1 MPRAAAVVTGPRP
14 LARRAAFGFGTGIGL
29 GAGLGGL
36 AWLADQLAYPWG
48 ALIPA
53 NAIGAWVGLGFV
65 LGASARTVPTG
76 ALRGVIGL
84 LSAVAA
90 YYLLISLSAGGF
102 RAIGAS
108 HAASTW
114 GAVALAA
121 GPVFGAAGAS
131 WRHLRG
137 WPRATAVATIAAAMI
152 AEGVVFGAFRLGD
165 PGGILLTVEVAIGAL
180 LPALLLGR
188 RERLAGYGVTVVL
201 ALLGGLLIGPVTTL
215 VRGIADRF

>member
-1 MPRAAAVVTGPRP
+1 MPRAAAVDARPRP

-90 YYLLISLSAGGF
+90 YYLLISLSSGGF

-108 HAASTW
+108 HAAATW
-114 GAVALAA
+114 SAVALVA

-131 WRHLRG
+131 WRHLGG
-137 WPRATAVATIAAAMI
+137 WPRATAVATIAAALI
-152 AEGVVFGAFRLGD
+152 AEGVVFGTFRLDD
-165 PGGILLTVEVAIGAL
+165 PGGVLLTTEVAIGAL
-180 LPALLLGR
+180 LPAVLLGP
-188 RERLAGYGVTVVL
+188 RERLVGYLMTAVL
-201 ALLGGLLIGPVTTL
+201 ALAGGLAIGPVTTL
-215 VRGIADRF
+215 VRGVADRF